1 LAYPKRKARGIRSTE
16 SISSFIFRPSYSIRK
31 VRVALF
37 SMIAL
42 ALFSLIA
49 IIAADDLLAL
59 FYVIAW
65 P

>member
-1 LAYPKRKARGIRSTE
+1 
-16 SISSFIFRPSYSIRK
+16 

-42 ALFSLIA
+42 GLFSVIA
-49 IIAADDLLAL
+49 FIAADDLLAL

>member
-1 LAYPKRKARGIRSTE
+1 
-16 SISSFIFRPSYSIRK
+16 
-31 VRVALF
+31 VALF
-37 SMIAL
+37 SLIAL

-49 IIAADDLLAL
+49 ISAANNQLAL

>member
-1 LAYPKRKARGIRSTE
+1 M
-16 SISSFIFRPSYSIRK
+16 
-31 VRVALF
+31 ALF

-42 ALFSLIA
+42 ALLSVIA
-49 IIAADDLLAL
+49 IIAPNGQLAL

>member
-1 LAYPKRKARGIRSTE
+1 M
-16 SISSFIFRPSYSIRK
+16 
-31 VRVALF
+31 RVALF

-49 IIAADDLLAL
+49 ISATDALLAL

>member
-1 LAYPKRKARGIRSTE
+1 
-16 SISSFIFRPSYSIRK
+16 
-31 VRVALF
+31 
-37 SMIAL
+37 MIAL

-49 IIAADDLLAL
+49 IILADNRLAL

>member
-1 LAYPKRKARGIRSTE
+1 VI
-16 SISSFIFRPSYSIRK
+16 
-31 VRVALF
+31 VF

-42 ALFSLIA
+42 AVFSVIA
-49 IIAADDLLAL
+49 ILPTDDPLAL

>member
-1 LAYPKRKARGIRSTE
+1 
-16 SISSFIFRPSYSIRK
+16 
-31 VRVALF
+31 VALF

-42 ALFSLIA
+42 VSFSVIA
-49 IIAADDLLAL
+49 IIARNNQLAL

>member
-1 LAYPKRKARGIRSTE
+1 
-16 SISSFIFRPSYSIRK
+16 

-37 SMIAL
+37 SLIAL

-49 IIAADDLLAL
+49 TSPADDQLAL

-65 P
+65 PQFA

>member
-1 LAYPKRKARGIRSTE
+1 
-16 SISSFIFRPSYSIRK
+16 

-49 IIAADDLLAL
+49 IIPAGDLLAL

>member
-1 LAYPKRKARGIRSTE
+1 
-16 SISSFIFRPSYSIRK
+16 

-37 SMIAL
+37 SLIAL

-49 IIAADDLLAL
+49 ISAADDLLAL

>member
-1 LAYPKRKARGIRSTE
+1 
-16 SISSFIFRPSYSIRK
+16 

-42 ALFSLIA
+42 ALFSVIA
-49 IIAADDLLAL
+49 IMPTYDLLAL

>member
-1 LAYPKRKARGIRSTE
+1 
-16 SISSFIFRPSYSIRK
+16 
-31 VRVALF
+31 VRVAFF

-42 ALFSLIA
+42 ALFSVIA
-49 IIAADDLLAL
+49 ISAADDPLAL

>member
-1 LAYPKRKARGIRSTE
+1 
-16 SISSFIFRPSYSIRK
+16 

-49 IIAADDLLAL
+49 IITAGDLLAL

>member
-1 LAYPKRKARGIRSTE
+1 
-16 SISSFIFRPSYSIRK
+16 

-37 SMIAL
+37 SLIAL
-42 ALFSLIA
+42 ALNWLIA
-49 IIAADDLLAL
+49 VSAANSQLAL